1 MEFPTK
7 RYDAKLMQKLFKK
20 IEKVLELNGARIEPE
35 YFKKKKGLN
44 INGKYQKICQVK
56 ELYIMIKI

>member
-20 IEKVLELNGARIEPE
+20 IEKVLELMEQELN
-35 YFKKKKGLN
+35 LN
-44 INGKYQKICQVK
+44 ISKKRKASI
-56 ELYIMIKI
+56 